1 MEIPGYE
8 LIDTLGEGSQATV
21 YLAVGELMER
31 ELALKL
37 VKPKI
42 CSYPDFTESFL
53 YRAHLLRE
61 LEHPNIVEVFDFGQ
75 LECGC
80 YLAMAYIVGRT
91 LKHRRFELTLLEQ
104 LAVVRAIAGALD
116 YAHNRGCDHGRLNP
130 DNVILRDRDH
140 QVIVTDF
147 VMGRAPIVAGE
158 SPYISPE
165 QQQGQKGDHRSD
177 LYSLGAILLLLLG
190 GRVPWEDPQG
200 EDQKAEAEPGN
211 RVVGAPEFTEWALP
225 EGLSVFQPII
235 ERLLAPA
242 PENRY
247 QSGAEL
253 IAALNEITET
263 QLEVAARDQALA
275 SLNEAQSSTSPRAN
289 LDVSAERDT
298 SEAVTASNTS
308 VNSESAETEP
318 QIEPE
323 SKGGAEDL
331 PDKSEV
337 RDELAET
344 SSGPSESES
353 QAEAESHAGVLRVW
367 EQDRIDKPFESEPPS
382 RWLLAWCGLGALIL
396 VGAVLLAAALD

>member
-8 LIDTLGEGSQATV
+8 LIDTLGEGSLATV

-42 CSYPDFTESFL
+42 CSCPDFTESFL

-61 LEHPNIVEVFDFGQ
+61 LDHPNIVEVFDFGQ

-80 YLAMAYIVGRT
+80 YLAMAYIAGRT

-104 LAVVRAIAGALD
+104 LAVVRAIADALD
-116 YAHNRGCDHGRLNP
+116 YAHHRGCDHGRLNP

-165 QQQGQKGDHRSD
+165 QRRGQKGDHRSD

-190 GRVPWEDPQG
+190 GRVPWEDPQA
-200 EDQKAEAEPGN
+200 ENQKTEAEPGN
-211 RVVGAPEFTEWALP
+211 RVVGAPEFAEWALP
-225 EGLSVFQPII
+225 EGLSVFKPII

-247 QSGAEL
+247 QTGAEL
-253 IAALNEITET
+253 VAALNEITQT

-275 SLNEAQSSTSPRAN
+275 SLNEAQSSTSSRAN
-289 LDVSAERDT
+289 LDVSTERDA
-298 SEAVTASNTS
+298 SEAVIASNTS
-308 VNSESAETEP
+308 VNSESAEQKP
-318 QIEPE
+318 QAEPE
-323 SKGGAEDL
+323 SNDSSKGS

-337 RDELAET
+337 LEELAET
-344 SSGPSESES
+344 SSGSSDSES
-353 QAEAESHAGVLRVW
+353 QAEAQAGVLRVW
-367 EQDRIDKPFESEPPS
+367 EQDRIDNPLESEPPS
-382 RWLLAWCGLGALIL
+382 RWLLACCGVGALIL
-396 VGAVLLAAALD
+396 VGGVLLAAALD